1 MNVES
6 MGNHHSIAYIH
17 DDDDDDDNNNDHDDN
32 DENVI
37 TMMMMMM
44 MMMIKIVNSDVTA
57 VPSFLREGSNQ
68 AIRCD
73 EITMMII
80 ML

>member
-1 MNVES
+1 M
-6 MGNHHSIAYIH
+6 M
-17 DDDDDDDNNNDHDDN
+17 
-32 DENVI
+32 
-37 TMMMMMM
+37 MMMMMM
-44 MMMIKIVNSDVTA
+44 MMMIKIVNSAVKA

-80 ML
+80 MFNERS

>member
-1 MNVES
+1 
-6 MGNHHSIAYIH
+6 
-17 DDDDDDDNNNDHDDN
+17 
-32 DENVI
+32 
-37 TMMMMMM
+37 MMMMIVMM
-44 MMMIKIVNSDVTA
+44 MMMIVMLIKIIIKIVNSAVTA

>member
-6 MGNHHSIAYIH
+6 IGNYHSISYM
-17 DDDDDDDNNNDHDDN
+17 
-32 DENVI
+32 V
-37 TMMMMMM
+37 MMMMMLM
-44 MMMIKIVNSDVTA
+44 MLIKIVNSAVTA

-68 AIRCD
+68 AIGCD

-80 ML
+80 VL

>member
-1 MNVES
+1 
-6 MGNHHSIAYIH
+6 
-17 DDDDDDDNNNDHDDN
+17 
-32 DENVI
+32 
-37 TMMMMMM
+37 MMMMM
-44 MMMIKIVNSDVTA
+44 MMMIKIVNSAVKA

-80 ML
+80 MFNERS

>member
-6 MGNHHSIAYIH
+6 IGNHHSITY
-17 DDDDDDDNNNDHDDN
+17 
-32 DENVI
+32 
-37 TMMMMMM
+37 MMMMLIIMMMIM
-44 MMMIKIVNSDVTA
+44 MMMIKIVNSAVTS

>member
-1 MNVES
+1 MMNQTSDLVEE
-6 MGNHHSIAYIH
+6 I
-17 DDDDDDDNNNDHDDN
+17 D
-32 DENVI
+32 V
-37 TMMMMMM
+37 MMMMMM
-44 MMMIKIVNSDVTA
+44 LMMIMMIKIVNSAVTA
-57 VPSFLREGSNQ
+57 VPSFLIEGSNQ

>member
-6 MGNHHSIAYIH
+6 MGNHHSISY
-17 DDDDDDDNNNDHDDN
+17 
-32 DENVI
+32 
-37 TMMMMMM
+37 MMMMMLMMKMMMM
-44 MMMIKIVNSDVTA
+44 MMMIKIMMMMIKIVNSAVTS
-57 VPSFLREGSNQ
+57 VPSFLREGSKQ

>member
-1 MNVES
+1 
-6 MGNHHSIAYIH
+6 
-17 DDDDDDDNNNDHDDN
+17 
-32 DENVI
+32 
-37 TMMMMMM
+37 MM
-44 MMMIKIVNSDVTA
+44 MMMIIMMMMLMMIMMVKIVNSAVTA

>member
-1 MNVES
+1 MMNQTSDLVEE
-6 MGNHHSIAYIH
+6 I
-17 DDDDDDDNNNDHDDN
+17 D
-32 DENVI
+32 V
-37 TMMMMMM
+37 MMMMMM
-44 MMMIKIVNSDVTA
+44 LMMIMMIKIVNSAVTA